1 MFEKLKRLDF
11 EGNIVVLPDF
21 FLDRFIKINS
31 KDDLF
36 RMINSK
42 TTIGGGSIRGVNTFD
57 VKGGNAVNVAYC
69 LAKMGLS
76 VTLFTVADNIGSSIL
91 HTIFSRFGRRINLI
105 IKNGK
110 HGTTTSFEF
119 HDNGES
125 YANVMLSDVGDNKN
139 FGPELIS
146 LPSDFEII
154 KSAKSI
160 VLTNWGS
167 NIKGTDLAYHLFT
180 NSPKSFHFLDPAD
193 IETRKEEFRDT
204 LKKLSYT
211 IDVLSINQNECTS
224 LLKAC
229 NLESR
234 LSLDLNHIENVKV
247 AVKTLS
253 AEFGLKIDLHTRIGV
268 AWSDGKE
275 VIFVNSFDTVPKK
288 LTGSGDCWDSADLVG
303 YFVGLDTTE
312 RLLFSNAYA
321 SLYIGKI
328 EFEPPTIAEA
338 IDFIHT
344 QYQ

>member
-1 MFEKLKRLDF
+1 MFEKLKQLNF

-31 KDDLF
+31 IDDLF
-36 RMINSK
+36 RMIKSK

-76 VTLFTVADNIGSSIL
+76 VTLFTVADNIGASIL
-91 HTIFSRFGRRINLI
+91 RSIFSKFGKRINLL

-110 HGTTTSFEF
+110 HGSTTSFEF
-119 HDNGES
+119 HDND
-125 YANVMLSDVGDNKN
+125 ANVMISDVGDNKN

-146 LPSDFEII
+146 LPSDLEII

-167 NIKGTDLAYHLFT
+167 NIKGTDLVYHLFT

-204 LKKLSYT
+204 LKNLSYA

-229 NLESR
+229 NPESQ
-234 LSLDLNHIENVKV
+234 LSLDLNDIENVKI
-247 AVKTLS
+247 AVRTLS
-253 AEFGLKIDLHTRIGV
+253 AEFGLKIDLHTRIGA
-268 AWSDGKE
+268 AWSDGKA
-275 VIFVNSFDTVPKK
+275 VVFVNSFDTVPKK

-321 SLYIGKI
+321 SLYIGKK

-338 IDFIHT
+338 VEFIQT
-344 QYQ
+344 QSQ

>member
-1 MFEKLKRLDF
+1 MFEKLKQLKF
-11 EGNIVVLPDF
+11 EGNVVVLPDF

-31 KDDLF
+31 IDDLF
-36 RMINSK
+36 RMIKSK

-76 VTLFTVADNIGSSIL
+76 VTLFTVADNIGASIL
-91 HTIFSRFGRRINLI
+91 RSIFSKFGRRINLL

-110 HGTTTSFEF
+110 HGSTTSFEF
-119 HDNGES
+119 RDDD
-125 YANVMLSDVGDNKN
+125 ANVMISDVGDNKN

-167 NIKGTDLAYHLFT
+167 NIKGTDLVYHLFI

-204 LKKLSYT
+204 LKKLSYA

-229 NLESR
+229 NLESQ
-234 LSLDLNHIENVKV
+234 LSLDLNDIENVKV
-247 AVKTLS
+247 AVRTLS
-253 AEFGLKIDLHTRIGV
+253 AEFGLKIDLHTRIGA
-268 AWSDGKE
+268 AWSDGKD
-275 VIFVNSFDTVPKK
+275 VVFVNSFDTIPKK

-321 SLYIGKI
+321 SLYIGKK

-338 IDFIHT
+338 VEFVQT

>member
-1 MFEKLKRLDF
+1 MFEKLKQLNF
-11 EGNIVVLPDF
+11 EGNVVVLPDF

-31 KDDLF
+31 IDDLF

-42 TTIGGGSIRGVNTFD
+42 TTIGGGSIRGINTFD

-69 LAKMGLS
+69 LATMGLS
-76 VTLFTVADNIGSSIL
+76 VTLFTVADNIGASIL
-91 HTIFSRFGRRINLI
+91 RSIFSKFGRRINLI

-110 HGTTTSFEF
+110 HGSTTSFEF
-119 HDNGES
+119 REND
-125 YANVMLSDVGDNKN
+125 ANVMISDVGDNKN

-167 NIKGTDLAYHLFT
+167 NIKGTDLVSHLFT

-193 IETRKEEFRDT
+193 IETRKEEFRDA
-204 LKKLSYT
+204 LKKLSYA

-234 LSLDLNHIENVKV
+234 LSMNLNVIENVKV
-247 AVKTLS
+247 AVKILS
-253 AEFGLKIDLHTRIGV
+253 AEFGLKIDLHTRIGA

-275 VIFVNSFDTVPKK
+275 VVFVNSFDTVPKK

-321 SLYIGKI
+321 SLYIGKK

-338 IDFIHT
+338 VEFIQT